1 LAKEGLG
8 ILSAASGKAGLE
20 IARRDKPDLILLD
33 VDMPDMSGFDVCRTL
48 KQDLDLCMIPVVFL
62 TASDNT
68 DDKIKGLDLGAVD
81 YVTKPFN
88 AFELRA
94 RVRAALRTKRLQD
107 LLIQYSH
114 IDPLTELWNRRALM
128 ERLRQEWA
136 RYRRHGVPF
145 AVIVA
150 DLDNFKSV
158 NDRFGH
164 SIGDQL
170 LQEVGK
176 VFIEQSRD
184 CDLPVRHGG
193 EEFAVLLPGECAEGA
208 THLADRC
215 RQKVEEIRL
224 TAENDTAVQTTA
236 SFGVADI
243 TGRSSGEDLI
253 KRADEALYQAKSRGR
268 NRVEQAEPP
277 KDEPVAP
284 GRGRGTVLT

>member
-1 LAKEGLG
+1 M
-8 ILSAASGKAGLE
+8 
-20 IARRDKPDLILLD
+20 AR
-33 VDMPDMSGFDVCRTL
+33 
-48 KQDLDLCMIPVVFL
+48 LC
-62 TASDNT
+62 
-68 DDKIKGLDLGAVD
+68 
-81 YVTKPFN
+81 
-88 AFELRA
+88 
-94 RVRAALRTKRLQD
+94 
-107 LLIQYSH
+107 
-114 IDPLTELWNRRALM
+114 
-128 ERLRQEWA
+128 QEWA

-145 AVIVA
+145 AVIIA

-176 VFIEQSRD
+176 VFMEQSRD

-193 EEFAVLLPGECAEGA
+193 EEFAVLAPGECAEGA
-208 THLADRC
+208 THLAERC

-236 SFGVADI
+236 SFGVADT
-243 TGRSSGEDLI
+243 TGRSSSEDVI

-284 GRGRGTVLT
+284 GRGHGTVLT